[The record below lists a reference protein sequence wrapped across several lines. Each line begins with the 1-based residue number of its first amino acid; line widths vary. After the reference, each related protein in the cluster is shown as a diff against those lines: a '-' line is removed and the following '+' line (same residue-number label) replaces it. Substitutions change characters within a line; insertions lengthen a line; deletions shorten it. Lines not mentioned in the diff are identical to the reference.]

1 MVKQELINRVLTSL
15 AVFPILVYCTYI
27 SGNYLIVLLLG
38 IYSISF
44 YEIIKNT
51 KSVFFN
57 FTSNLVLILAFFSF
71 YSLRGSTNES
81 LIILY
86 WILAS
91 TFLSDIGGYVFGK
104 TFKGKKLTK
113 ISPNKTYSGS
123 LGSVILS
130 LLSIPL
136 ISFAQQFFFVEEL
149 INFSQFKFY
158 ILAVIISFICQL
170 GDLYVSF
177 LKRRLKIKNTG
188 NFFPGHGGV
197 LDRIDGLIF
206 VLIFNFLLKKIGLI

>member
-27 SGNYLIVLLLG
+27 SGNYLIVLLFG

-86 WILAS
+86 WILVS

>member
-1 MVKQELINRVLTSL
+1 LVKQELINRVLTSL

>member
-1 MVKQELINRVLTSL
+1 MIKHELINRVLTSL
-15 AVFPILVYCTYI
+15 VVFPILVYCTYV
-27 SGNYLIVLLLG
+27 SGNYLIVLLLA
-38 IYSISF
+38 IYSFSI

-51 KSVFFN
+51 KSIFFN

-86 WILAS
+86 WILVS

-123 LGSVILS
+123 LGSIILS
-130 LLSIPL
+130 VLSIPL
-136 ISFAQQFFFVEEL
+136 ISFAQQFFFSEEL
-149 INFSQFKFY
+149 INFSQIKFY
-158 ILAVIISFICQL
+158 VLTVMISFICQF
-170 GDLYVSF
+170 GDLYVSS

-188 NFFPGHGGV
+188 YFLPGHGGV